1 MSTGGHNKM
10 KIQDKLNEIN
20 LNKNLIVMNDDKVVY
35 TIESY
40 NKGIKATNDI
50 KNIEIQEV
58 NKFDNHITVK
68 LVNKEDL
75 LKINNMN
82 KKLSNWSIKG

>member
-1 MSTGGHNKM
+1 M